1 MATIHYACKKCNY
14 KFKRKEEAKAIACP
28 YCGSRN
34 IDEYKPTTVEDLLKN
49 TD

>member
-1 MATIHYACKKCNY
+1 MAEINYICNDCKY

-34 IDEYKPTTVEDLLKN
+34 LKEYHPTTAKDLLN
-49 TD
+49 SVE